1 MFLKSCRLGI
11 EYYCCCYSFTDIAG
25 LCVRFNQVRSA
36 SIPKV
41 LVIMIFFY
49 PVNALILKWYAEDF
63 VVYTSKVSLPSCK
76 LYFPSKFVRI
86 ITVFFAAG
94 DFGQRPKICWPMANT
109 EASSC
114 PRAKK
119 KNSGTHGILT
129 SPEIKKVL
137 TLMFC
142 RQVRQSVV
150 GY

>member
-1 MFLKSCRLGI
+1 MVTVKCLWHRFLP
-11 EYYCCCYSFTDIAG
+11 E
-25 LCVRFNQVRSA
+25 
-36 SIPKV
+36 
-41 LVIMIFFY
+41 
-49 PVNALILKWYAEDF
+49 
-63 VVYTSKVSLPSCK
+63 
-76 LYFPSKFVRI
+76 
-86 ITVFFAAG
+86 VFSQGFAAG
-94 DFGQRPKICWPMANT
+94 DFGQRPTICRPMANT

-114 PRAKK
+114 PRAKKK